1 MNEQRQRD
9 MLTREFSYG
18 NYIRKAFNVHDVK
31 ISSYAIIYTFIR
43 HEGST
48 KLIVAEKTHKQILQ

>member
-48 KLIVAEKTHKQILQ
+48 KLIVAEKNT